1 MPNPNK
7 QKGDRA
13 ERSVLRYLH
22 MAGFPRAWK
31 TRAGWDDDR
40 GDIVIPH
47 PSDSSRS
54 VAVQVKD
61 VAKPVWSKWH
71 EQVAA
76 QVRNA
81 GAEFGVI
88 VHKRRG
94 ISDPSQWHVVMTGA
108 QFAEILTMVGYS
120 EAIHEVADA
129 EVAS

>member
-7 QKGDRA
+7 DKGDRA

-22 MAGFPRAWK
+22 MAGFPRSWK

-47 PSDSSRS
+47 PGGTAAP
-54 VAVQVKD
+54 VVVQVKD
-61 VAKPVWSKWH
+61 VAKPTWTEWH
-71 EQVAA
+71 RQVAS
-76 QVRNA
+76 QVHNA
-81 GAEFGVI
+81 GASFGVI

-94 ISDPSQWHVVMTGA
+94 FSDPAQWNVVMTGA

-120 EAIHEVADA
+120 EALHSVATDEA
-129 EVAS
+129 AS